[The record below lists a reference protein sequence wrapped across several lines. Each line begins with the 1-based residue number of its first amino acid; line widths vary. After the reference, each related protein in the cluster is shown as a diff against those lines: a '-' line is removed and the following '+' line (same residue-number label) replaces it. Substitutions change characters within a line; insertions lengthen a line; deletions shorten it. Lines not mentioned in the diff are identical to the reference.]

1 LQATLQ
7 KAKTDKIEA
16 ELQNNISIADA
27 AKATCSAN

>member
-16 ELQNNISIADA
+16 ELQKKYKIIDA